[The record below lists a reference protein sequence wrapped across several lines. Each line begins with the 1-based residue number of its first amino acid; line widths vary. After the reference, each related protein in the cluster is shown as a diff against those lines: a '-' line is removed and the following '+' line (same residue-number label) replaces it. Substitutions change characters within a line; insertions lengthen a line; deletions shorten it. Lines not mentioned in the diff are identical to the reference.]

1 MENQSLWQQ
10 LHSFYKN
17 VLSFI
22 WCHNKHGIS
31 HFYPVIP
38 VFICTKLDDEIK
50 NELERCQT
58 ELRAVSA
65 HNQTQLKRL
74 VKLAREEMARQEIRN
89 K

>member
-1 MENQSLWQQ
+1 MYIVHGVTINMGFLI
-10 LHSFYKN
+10 
-17 VLSFI
+17 FI
-22 WCHNKHGIS
+22 LFTLFS
-31 HFYPVIP
+31 PYLFLQ
-38 VFICTKLDDEIK
+38 KLDDEIK

>member
-1 MENQSLWQQ
+1 MLSLDPD
-10 LHSFYKN
+10 LRIL
-17 VLSFI
+17 V
-22 WCHNKHGIS
+22 
-31 HFYPVIP
+31 
-38 VFICTKLDDEIK
+38 DEIK

-65 HNQTQLKRL
+65 HNHVQLKRL